1 MKNNEQSVKEIK
13 AAMDA
18 WAEALYQ
25 KDLEAMHKD
34 YANQY
39 CLYDVKQ
46 TVHSAQGSKELWQC
60 CFPFFD
66 KPKAEYK
73 DMVIHASDDMAIV
86 HFRSRITGTVNPM
99 PNEMGNTWLRG
110 TVGYRKIDGAWKC
123 VHEHI
128 SFPVDCETMKIAQ
141 TA

>member
-18 WAEALYQ
+18 WGEALYR

-34 YANQY
+34 YASEY
-39 CLYDVKQ
+39 RLFDVKA
-46 TVHSAQGSKELWQC
+46 TVENAEAAKELWQC

-66 KPKAEYK
+66 KPKVEYK

-86 HFRSRITGTVNPM
+86 HFRSRVTGTVEQM
-99 PNEMGNTWLRG
+99 PEGMDDAWLRG
-110 TVGYRKIDGAWKC
+110 TVGYRKIDGTWKC
-123 VHEHI
+123 IHEHI
-128 SFPVDCETMKIAQ
+128 SFPVDCKTMKADFSS
-141 TA
+141 